1 MSAEF
6 NSTVA
11 ARKATS
17 SFQKYNHCIVQK
29 SNLEQP
35 K

>member
-6 NSTVA
+6 NSAVA
-11 ARKATS
+11 ARKATR